1 MLLQISI
8 ENFAL
13 IERLSLD
20 FKDGF
25 NILSGETGAG
35 KSILIDSINYV
46 LGSKFNKDLI
56 RIGSEKTFVEAVF
69 SVDNT
74 NKGLKELL
82 EELEIEYD
90 DILII
95 SRESFSNGKNI
106 SKINGKSVILN
117 NLRKIT
123 SKLIDIHGQHNN
135 QNLLNRE
142 NHIIYLDSYCSETL
156 NEKLD
161 DYKEDYSKLKAIE
174 NRINE
179 LSKEGKNEKLIDYL
193 EYQIKEIKDCKLV
206 IGEEEELNERYNL
219 ISNSEKISLAL
230 NNSYNVLNGSI
241 MGGESIIDYIGTVNR
256 DLSAVEQNSKNIER
270 INSQISTIF
279 YDLQEIARELN
290 VECATIS
297 YDDKELEAINSRIYE
312 INSLKRKYGETVEI
326 VLEYKKNL
334 EKQLEEMV
342 DSERIIES
350 LNKDKEKILALME
363 TKAKVLHDYRLK
375 AGEVLQGKIKDE
387 LKYIGLGKCDFQ
399 VEVLYSE
406 DFNQRGKDL
415 VQFLISTNPGQPM
428 KPMEKIVS
436 GGELSRIMLALKIV
450 FSDKDKIPTVIFDE
464 IDTGISGQIAQSV
477 AEKMYEFSV
486 KHQVFCISHLPQIA
500 SMSDNHYFVYKSVIN
515 KMTSSKVKKIT
526 EEEKI
531 KEIAKMLGGV
541 ELTEKTLLNAKEMV
555 DLAERK
561 KEDIKK
567 HIKIV

>member
-13 IERLSLD
+13 IEKLTLD
-20 FKDGF
+20 FKEGF

-69 SVDNT
+69 LLDNNNT
-74 NKGLKELL
+74 VREVLD
-82 EELEIEYD
+82 ELEIEYD

-117 NLRKIT
+117 NLRKVT

-135 QNLLNRE
+135 QNLLAKE
-142 NHIIYLDSYCSETL
+142 NHIIYLDSYY
-156 NEKLD
+156 NEFLDELLD
-161 DYKEDYSKLKAIE
+161 DYKEEYKKLKIIE
-174 NRINE
+174 DKINE

-193 EYQIKEIKDCKLV
+193 EYQIKEIKDSKLS
-206 IGEEEELNERYNL
+206 IGEEEELNEKYNI
-219 ISNSEKISLAL
+219 ISNAEKISIAI
-230 NNSYNVLNGSI
+230 NSSYNTLNGSI
-241 MGGESIIDYIGTVNR
+241 MGGSSIIDYIGSINR
-256 DLSAVEQNSKNIER
+256 DLEAVEKNSKKIEE

-279 YDLQEIARELN
+279 YDLQEIARDLN
-290 VECATIS
+290 QECSNIN
-297 YDDKELEAINSRIYE
+297 YDENELEIINSRIYE
-312 INSLKRKYGETVEI
+312 ITGLKRKYGDSIEEI
-326 VLEYKKNL
+326 LNYQKSLEI
-334 EKQLEEMV
+334 QLEEMV
-342 DSERIIES
+342 DSERIIEE
-350 LNKDKEKILALME
+350 LEKNKKALLDIMDKKSQKIHE
-363 TKAKVLHDYRLK
+363 IRRKGAKVLED
-375 AGEVLQGKIKDE
+375 KIKSQ
-387 LKYIGLGKCDFQ
+387 LVYIGLSKCEFKVD
-399 VEVLYSE
+399 VDYSE
-406 DFNQRGKDL
+406 SFNERGKDC
-415 VQFLISTNPGQPM
+415 VQFLISTNPGQPL

-450 FSDKDKIPTVIFDE
+450 FTDKDNISTVIFDE

-477 AEKMYEFSV
+477 AEKMYEFSI

-500 SMSDNHYFVYKSVIN
+500 SMSDNHYFVYKNVVEG
-515 KMTSSKVKKIT
+515 KTSSKVKKINET
-526 EEEKI
+526 EKI
-531 KEIAKMLGGV
+531 KELAKMLGGV
-541 ELTEKTLLNAKEMV
+541 ELTQGTLLNAKEMV
-555 DLAERK
+555 NLAKRK